1 MVNAQEITDNTGRLG
16 TESDRGANR
25 ANRDNKL
32 TRRIWQGQDRLT
44 KLAGP
49 TKASKANQD

>member
-25 ANRDNKL
+25 ANMDNKL
-32 TRRIWQGQDRLT
+32 TRRTNNRHLVRAR
-44 KLAGP
+44 KAN
-49 TKASKANQD
+49 KASRANKG